1 MSPRLFTENDIHL
14 ALDGEMPADDRAAF
28 DRWLEVNPD
37 MKARAER
44 YAADRDQLRAALDP
58 ILGEPVPERLR
69 KLVREPIARSAR
81 MLWLRTAAAAAVIF
95 LVGGAIGY
103 GIGQAG
109 RPTSGADMLAFVEG
123 ALAAHRIYSAEKLH
137 VVEVGVDQKDH
148 LVGWLSKR
156 VGVTLTAPD
165 LAAKGFRLIG
175 GRLLP
180 AGTTGMAAQF
190 MYEDETGRRV
200 SLYVTRES
208 GEDETG
214 FRNETE
220 GSVNA
225 LYWLDEGYGCVVAGD
240 VPEQALRDIAEA
252 AYRQLLQGP
261 HA

>member
-14 ALDGEMPADDRAAF
+14 ALDGEMPADDRSGF
-28 DRWLEVNPD
+28 ERWLEANPD

-44 YAADRDQLRAALDP
+44 YATDRDQLRAALDP

-69 KLVREPIARSAR
+69 KLVRAPMRRSAR
-81 MLWLRTAAAAAVIF
+81 MLWLRNVAAAAVIF
-95 LVGGAIGY
+95 LVGGAVGY
-103 GIGQAG
+103 GIGHAG
-109 RPTSGADMLAFVEG
+109 RPSADPDTLGFVEG
-123 ALAAHRIYSAEKLH
+123 ALAAHRVYSAEKLH

-148 LVGWLSKR
+148 LIGWLSKR

-180 AGTTGMAAQF
+180 AGATGMAAQF
-190 MYEDETGRRV
+190 MYEDDAGRRI
-200 SLYVTRES
+200 SLYVTREP

-214 FRNETE
+214 FRNQTE

-240 VPEQALRDIAEA
+240 LPEGALREIAET
-252 AYRQLLQGP
+252 AYRQLLEGP